1 MAIPPNWA
9 RGAFGLVLIAF
20 WTGIIIWLRAGRSP
34 AIIAGVLLAVFLIY
48 PLYAFIKPAGQH
60 DPAMAAA
67 QAGLLAI
74 VLFLVLMIVLLAA
87 GVGFHRKGLVW
98 TAFVASLIPVF
109 AVSCGAI
116 TYFVGLCLKK

>member
-9 RGAFGLVLIAF
+9 RAALGLVLVAF
-20 WTGIIIWLRAGRSP
+20 WTGLVIWLRAGRSP